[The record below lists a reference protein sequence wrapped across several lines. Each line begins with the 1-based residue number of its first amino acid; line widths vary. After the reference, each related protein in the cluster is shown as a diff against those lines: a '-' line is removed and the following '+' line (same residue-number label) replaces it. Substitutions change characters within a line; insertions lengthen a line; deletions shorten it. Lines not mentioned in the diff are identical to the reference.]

1 VFDVFL
7 VALGSLL
14 GSSVGLAELQPCHSK
29 NYDLFKKIREI
40 ESSISPFV
48 VLGLV
53 SVLKK

>member
-53 SVLKK
+53 SVL